1 MSDATITRED
11 LQMLAETAE
20 RFAKTEI
27 APHLEAWEKA
37 GELPRDLHR
46 RAAELGLLGLG
57 YPEALGGTPAPW
69 SLRNVLAATLARH
82 GASGGL
88 MASLF
93 SHNIGLP
100 PIQRHGSAELQA
112 EVIPGVLRGENIA
125 ALAIT
130 EPGGGT
136 DVSSLRTTAV
146 RDGDEYV
153 VNGEK
158 IFITSGMRAD
168 WITAAVRTD
177 PKMKGTFITF
187 WPCWRSLRFPSRR
200 FGLHGRE
207 GSRRSSG
214 RRNFCPGAA
223 PRPPLSLR

>member
-100 PIQRHGSAELQA
+100 PIQRHGSAEL
-112 EVIPGVLRGENIA
+112 
-125 ALAIT
+125 
-130 EPGGGT
+130 
-136 DVSSLRTTAV
+136 
-146 RDGDEYV
+146 
-153 VNGEK
+153 
-158 IFITSGMRAD
+158 
-168 WITAAVRTD
+168 
-177 PKMKGTFITF
+177 
-187 WPCWRSLRFPSRR
+187 
-200 FGLHGRE
+200 
-207 GSRRSSG
+207 
-214 RRNFCPGAA
+214 
-223 PRPPLSLR
+223 